1 MKKLLALL
9 AVLFLCFGISINQS
23 SAEGDTSFV
32 TREPGLG
39 KQKLDTQ
46 DIKYKVS
53 SGLYINFYM
62 DTWYRIPANTVYC
75 LYVSYHGTG
84 DYKPNP
90 MRVQYTDVNHENEEE
105 IVSSFEAGGW
115 VLHTYLENT
124 KNEDIFFRIVD
135 FNFIYSKIKDG
146 NVRGHFMLQEEKD
159 TSTHTF
165 TGYYDYIDPNSGY
178 KAIDEELTYVS
189 LEGSSLTKEKLLT
202 YFKAYDNTLE
212 TPSLEITEFTYKD
225 EVGEYKA
232 QIYASD
238 KSGNETSYMI
248 RIIVVKA
255 LQATI
260 IGPDQIN
267 LEMSEIPNYNIND
280 LLSNF
285 KGSYGLQTAVIS
297 MDEDDIEQFYL
308 SLSSPGS
315 VELQIIATFSGGKVT
330 TKTITFNVIDDISPD
345 IYVSQLV
352 LDTTTV
358 NSMSADQIQDY
369 IEARLQ
375 SEGATNV
382 NIVSNTYEGNENV
395 EGTYLV
401 EFTYEVDGK
410 VIESSLAINV
420 EKGDVSETSNN
431 DINYLY
437 IVGASALLVVGFTI
451 IKLIRRKKKNTY
463 LS

>member
-1 MKKLLALL
+1 
-9 AVLFLCFGISINQS
+9 
-23 SAEGDTSFV
+23 
-32 TREPGLG
+32 
-39 KQKLDTQ
+39 
-46 DIKYKVS
+46 
-53 SGLYINFYM
+53 
-62 DTWYRIPANTVYC
+62 
-75 LYVSYHGTG
+75 
-84 DYKPNP
+84 
-90 MRVQYTDVNHENEEE
+90 
-105 IVSSFEAGGW
+105 
-115 VLHTYLENT
+115 
-124 KNEDIFFRIVD
+124 
-135 FNFIYSKIKDG
+135 
-146 NVRGHFMLQEEKD
+146 
-159 TSTHTF
+159 
-165 TGYYDYIDPNSGY
+165 
-178 KAIDEELTYVS
+178 
-189 LEGSSLTKEKLLT
+189 
-202 YFKAYDNTLE
+202 
-212 TPSLEITEFTYKD
+212 
-225 EVGEYKA
+225 
-232 QIYASD
+232 
-238 KSGNETSYMI
+238 
-248 RIIVVKA
+248 
-255 LQATI
+255 
-260 IGPDQIN
+260 
-267 LEMSEIPNYNIND
+267 
-280 LLSNF
+280 
-285 KGSYGLQTAVIS
+285 